1 MGYEVLEDEAPKYE
15 VLPDEEQAER
25 YEIIE
30 EPAAAAPAE
39 EVPQPSEPL
48 QIKQPTLLGASIRS
62 IGEQIIPGA
71 TAVAGTLI
79 GGVAGAPGGPV
90 GIAAGALGGGAL
102 GYKAGEI
109 GQRGLARILAG
120 EQGYEEYQRLRE
132 QDVARFPIATTSLE
146 IATPM
151 MVGVGA
157 ARPTAALDK
166 FQQLFK
172 PRVPSAAMAKE
183 EIQAGQPI
191 RPGTAGEEGFVSGTQ
206 PPEFKMPVAPE
217 GYRVTQ
223 TAARELK
230 SEKIPKPVKAEIASQ
245 PDTVRKIYG
254 VAAKRAELEDL
265 PTDDLSKIALE
276 STDPQEV
283 AGARAL
289 LYARNIDNDP
299 ASAGINFN
307 EFQKMASQ
315 YGLGLRNIQEYINT
329 PAGYVA
335 IIKKQAEAVGRQI
348 PQNVEAGLVDLF
360 NKSKQSRD
368 SLRTAITNYRNTL
381 TDDAA
386 RAADAAQK
394 QAQKDAVELQK
405 YSRNI
410 IPKRFIT
417 ETVPEA
423 IQLTLLTPLS
433 LAKNVFFNTNR
444 AVTQAGVRAI
454 ASTGDAVLSFISGQ
468 KRSTIVSPVTAR
480 AGVSGAISG
489 AKEAIK
495 TAITGIPEK
504 SALAGEGIK
513 GTDVFKSLAQAI
525 TGKDLAVNQ
534 RGRVAIADRVRKLAQ
549 GFIGLYA
556 EPMGRG
562 LSIGDLPFRRA
573 AEARLLAERALT
585 RGATKEEALAAA
597 RFPKKSE
604 LSAIENEAAKAT
616 FQQNTKLTSAI
627 QQVANT
633 IAEIPVIGP
642 ILLRANIPYIR
653 TPVNVVSDVVDIAV
667 PPIAFSKAIYYAS
680 KNQKRDALEMVAR
693 GTIGT
698 LMGMAASALYR
709 AGLITG
715 SAGKSEKQR
724 GIEYEVQPPNTLN
737 KSGLARLLN
746 GEDPSLRPGD
756 EIRSFENFGYLGTV
770 LNVYANVLSK
780 EGSSG
785 IIEDAANVAFLGIPN
800 VASYTLNQT
809 FLKSTN
815 TLLNAI
821 NREQYDGYLQSLYG
835 TISSVALPG
844 TLQAINRA
852 NREYM
857 VDIKSDNMLK
867 SFQNVL
873 QSKMPEFAAN
883 ALNLEKLP
891 LTRNIWGEPVKQ
903 TPESEN
909 PYFYNFFDV
918 TRSRSVKS
926 DETNLFL
933 YKLWK
938 DTKNPDVLPSVPG
951 RNITIKGT
959 TYRLTEEQYA
969 NFQEEIGRRRKA
981 LIDRDV
987 ESPTFVMA
995 DPEFQIRRLKKN
1007 YEKGLEDGKNQFIKF
1022 NRQDLIPLEK

>member
-30 EPAAAAPAE
+30 EPVAAAPAE
-39 EVPQPSEPL
+39 EVLQPSEPL
-48 QIKQPTLLGASIRS
+48 QIKQPTLLGASLRS

-90 GIAAGALGGGAL
+90 GIAAGALGGGAI

-183 EIQAGQPI
+183 EIPTGRPI
-191 RPGTAGEEGFVSGTQ
+191 RPGAVGEEGFVSGTQ

-217 GYRVTQ
+217 GYKVTQ

-230 SEKIPKPVKAEIASQ
+230 SEKIPTQVKAEIAQQ
-245 PDTVRKIYG
+245 PGTIRKIYG
-254 VAAKRAELEDL
+254 VAEKRAELEDL
-265 PTDDLSKIALE
+265 PTENLSKIALE

-299 ASAGINFN
+299 ASAAINFD

-335 IIKKQAEAVGRQI
+335 TIRKQAEAIGKKLSQETENKLVG
-348 PQNVEAGLVDLF
+348 LF

-368 SLRTAITNYRNTL
+368 NLKLATTNYRNTL
-381 TDDAA
+381 TDESAKIAEDARRVA
-386 RAADAAQK
+386 G
-394 QAQKDAVELQK
+394 KDAVELEK

-410 IPKRFIT
+410 IPKRFFT
-417 ETVPEA
+417 ETFPEA
-423 IQLTLLTPLS
+423 IQLTLLSPLS
-433 LAKNVFFNTNR
+433 LVKNVFFNVNR
-444 AVTQAGVRAI
+444 AVTQVGARAI
-454 ASTGDAVLSFISGQ
+454 ASAGDSVISYVSKQ
-468 KRSTIVSPVTAR
+468 PRTTIVSPTTAK
-480 AGVSGAISG
+480 AGAIG
-489 AKEAIK
+489 ALAGIKEAGK
-495 TAITGIPEK
+495 VAIGGIPEK
-504 SALAGEGIK
+504 SALAGEGVK
-513 GTDVFKSLAQAI
+513 GTDVFRSLAQAM
-525 TGKDLAVNQ
+525 TGKDLVVNDKNK
-534 RGRVAIADRVRKLAQ
+534 VAIADRIRKFAQ
-549 GFIGLYA
+549 GFIGLYT
-556 EPMGRG
+556 EPLGRG
-562 LSIGDLPFRRA
+562 LSIGDLPPRMA
-573 AEARLLAERALT
+573 AEARLLAEKALIK
-585 RGATKEEALAAA
+585 GATPEEALAAA

-604 LSAIENEAAKAT
+604 LRAIENEAAKAT

-633 IAEIPVIGP
+633 IASIPVVGP
-642 ILLRANIPYIR
+642 LLLRANIPYIR
-653 TPVNVVSDVVDIAV
+653 TPVNVVSDVVDVAV
-667 PPIAFSKAIYYAS
+667 PPIAFTKFIYYS
-680 KNQKRDALEMVAR
+680 GKGQKREALDAFAR
-693 GTIGT
+693 GVIGT
-698 LMGMAASALYR
+698 VMGMGASALYR

-737 KSGLARLLN
+737 RSGLERLLS

-756 EIRSFENFGYLGTV
+756 ELASFENFGYLGV
-770 LNVYANVLSK
+770 IFNVYANVLTK
-780 EGSSG
+780 EGSAG

-821 NREQYDGYLQSLYG
+821 NRNQYDGYLQSLYG
-835 TISSVALPG
+835 TISSVAFPG

-857 VDIKSDNMLK
+857 VDIKSDDKLK

-873 QSKMPEFAAN
+873 QSRMPEFLEN
-883 ALNLEKLP
+883 SLNLEKLP

-903 TPESEN
+903 TPEGEN
-909 PYFYNFFDV
+909 PYLYNFFDV

-926 DETNLFL
+926 DEANLFL